1 MAGLNNIISNT
12 AQQTTTMPTWF
23 DTAQQNVVSQA
34 GNALSQAPTP
44 QNTVAQGAVNQL
56 SGPTNAF
63 TNATGTLQNIATG
76 AANPWITDAST
87 GAVSPNTNTALGGL
101 FQAQN
106 QQLQQLMPNVTAP
119 TDAASIASGNFG
131 GLRGQTAYNKAIGDA
146 IAQQNAAQMQAALS
160 NQQTGVQAGIG
171 AGNVAQQG
179 INNALTVGQYQQAA
193 PFTNV
198 SNYGKVLGGIQ
209 APTTVNNQ
217 TQLSPLNQIAGL
229 VTALGGQN
237 PAGLM
242 GSIFGEGSP
251 AVGKPGEAGYKAAV
265 PAGLY
270 NQFKN
275 LFGGSSTP
283 TTPTGTGGA
292 AGSYPLTNPDGTSA
306 GSMVINPDGSKTYTD
321 ASGTVRNYD
330 ASGNPT
336 DTLSPLP
343 ETGLPP
349 STDTGTPDNS
359 GPLSDYTG
367 PAIGYNPTNDAG
379 APDWSAGYSEGA

>member
-12 AQQTTTMPTWF
+12 AQQTTTMPAWF
-23 DTAQQNVVSQA
+23 DTAQQNVVNQA
-34 GNALSQAPTP
+34 TGALNAAPTP

-101 FQAQN
+101 FKAQN
-106 QQLQQLMPNVTAP
+106 EQLQQLMPNITAP

-146 IAQQNAAQMQAALS
+146 IAQQNAAQYQAALS

-179 INNALTVGQYQQAA
+179 INNALTVGQYQQAS

-209 APTTVNNQ
+209 APTTVQNQ

-237 PAGLM
+237 PAGLL

-251 AVGKPGEAGYKAAV
+251 AQGNQYNPDGTKNPNYKPAV
-265 PAGLY
+265 PGGIL
-270 NQFKN
+270 NQFKSI
-275 LFGGSSTP
+275 FGGGSSTP
-283 TTPTGTGGA
+283 TTPTTPGGGTTTPETIPPIGARDEEGNLMPGWNRGSDGSYEWTGNTDSGGTG
-292 AGSYPLTNPDGTSA
+292 YTQPD
-306 GSMVINPDGSKTYTD
+306 
-321 ASGTVRNYD
+321 
-330 ASGNPT
+330 
-336 DTLSPLP
+336 
-343 ETGLPP
+343 
-349 STDTGTPDNS
+349 
-359 GPLSDYTG
+359 
-367 PAIGYNPTNDAG
+367 
-379 APDWSAGYSEGA
+379 APDWSNTESYD